1 MKKHIKT
8 VIAFAVFAASA
19 LAYQASELYVKVPF
33 AFKVGSATLP
43 AGTYTVTESTGGYM
57 LIRGDKGGV
66 FVPRGVVAI
75 GADAAGKPSL
85 KFNQAGDQYVL
96 NAVESEK

>member
-8 VIAFAVFAASA
+8 VIAFAVFAVSA

-33 AFKVGSATLP
+33 AFKVGSSTLP
-43 AGTYTVTESTGGYM
+43 AGTYTVTQSTGGFL

-66 FVPRGVVAI
+66 FVSRGVVAV
-75 GADAAGKPSL
+75 GADDSGKPSL

-96 NAVESEK
+96 HSVDSEK